1 MPIIQNPDP
10 DPYVPGDQDYRLNF
24 TIQVTSSDGPGTIP
38 VQVFIQ
44 PGSQGNTEAQVD
56 AAAQALVDHLDALPD
71 LLPGSLASGKIIRT
85 NYTITPT
92 GSE

>member
-1 MPIIQNPDP
+1 
-10 DPYVPGDQDYRLNF
+10 
-24 TIQVTSSDGPGTIP
+24 VTSSDGPGTIP

-56 AAAQALVDHLDALPD
+56 AAAQALVDHLDTLPD
-71 LLPGSLASGKIIRT
+71 LLPGSLFSGKIIRT